1 MLKIIVA
8 DINEQRRRLCSCCGE
23 NNAKYIL
30 TVGDSSTTSQAFC
43 QGCMRELA
51 YQIPYINCHYITEH
65 MVALGLEK
73 NIISIV
79 DGDLDHGCT
88 GVVCQIGENQFYF
101 SSDLDDGELTAKAY
115 LESVDKEILIHELYS
130 CLNGDFRTEFED
142 EYEYF
147 YLVLRE
153 ALTK

>member
-43 QGCMRELA
+43 QGCITLA
-51 YQIPYINCHYITEH
+51 HCYEEG
-65 MVALGLEK
+65 ALGLEK